1 MGSTITDIRT
11 ALASQLGT
19 IRGLRVEASVPDQ
32 PKPPT
37 AVILPQGIRFDV
49 AMGRGTDE
57 YDFSIIVIV
66 GRVSDRT
73 SQSML
78 DSFCNSTGV
87 QSVKACVV
95 SDPTLGGVVQSA
107 RVTDMQNYGALT
119 VGDTEYLSAQ
129 FAVTV
134 YA

>member
-1 MGSTITDIRT
+1 MGSTITEIRT

-37 AVILPQGIRFDV
+37 AVVIPQGIRFDV

-73 SQSML
+73 SQASM
-78 DSFCNSTGV
+78 DSFCNSVGT
-87 QSVKACVV
+87 QSIKACVV